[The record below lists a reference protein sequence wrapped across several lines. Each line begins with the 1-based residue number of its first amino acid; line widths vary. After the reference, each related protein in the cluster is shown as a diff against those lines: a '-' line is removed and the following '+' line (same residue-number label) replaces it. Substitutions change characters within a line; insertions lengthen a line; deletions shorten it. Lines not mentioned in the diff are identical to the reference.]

1 LPTGHSI
8 QKDSWVFKALKV
20 TWVLSR
26 RPHSW
31 GYFQTAEA
39 PAITLDPAAWPQALL
54 RALAGASGYDLPMPV
69 ETIDDVLRS
78 LDGIIDWA
86 WNQKSRLGYFA
97 ALYRRVTR
105 AVKEGIATGRFQN
118 GPRMDRLDVNFANR
132 YLQAFEQF
140 RAGQKPTLSWQVAF
154 DAASR
159 WYPIVV
165 QQLLVGINAHI
176 NLDLGIAAAQT
187 TPGDQLPG
195 LETDFNGINNVLA
208 ELVSAVEQEIG
219 EVSPLINLLQKFDLR
234 TETQII
240 NFNMKVARDAAWN
253 VAVNLAATSPDFMD
267 AAIAD
272 VDLRTSLLGKL
283 VVSPPM
289 LIKLQLMPIRVFESN
304 NVRRVLDVLA
314 RTEPAKA
321 AASA

>member
-1 LPTGHSI
+1 M
-8 QKDSWVFKALKV
+8 
-20 TWVLSR
+20 
-26 RPHSW
+26 
-31 GYFQTAEA
+31 
-39 PAITLDPAAWPQALL
+39 PA
-54 RALAGASGYDLPMPV
+54 
-69 ETIDDVLRS
+69 ETIDDVIRS

-86 WNQKSRLGYFA
+86 WNQKSRVGCFA

-105 AVKEGIATGRFQN
+105 AVKDGIANGRFQN
-118 GPRMDRLDVNFANR
+118 GPRMERLDVTFANR

-140 RAGQKPTLSWQVAF
+140 RSGKKPTSSWQVAF

-187 TPGDQLPG
+187 APGDQLPG
-195 LETDFNGINNVLA
+195 LQTDFNGINTVLA
-208 ELVSAVEQEIG
+208 ELVSTVEKEIG
-219 EVSPLINLLQKFDLR
+219 QVSPLIGLLQKFALR

-240 NFNMKVARDAAWN
+240 NFNMDVARNAAWN
-253 VAVNLAATSPDFMD
+253 VAVNLAATSPDLMD

-283 VVSPPM
+283 VISPPI
-289 LIKLQLMPIRVFESN
+289 LIKLQLLPIRVFESN
-304 NVRRVLDVLA
+304 NVRKVLDVLA
-314 RTEPAKA
+314 RTEAAKA
-321 AASA
+321 AATA